1 MLEPTAVHA
10 RRDKQINPTN
20 CFCFPYSVHL
30 RRFSQVVNCCLHFI
44 HISGSGM
51 VTLLTDDSDIDS
63 LKKRPSRG
71 NAAIAVGTKAS
82 AQAVEYARKNSINV
96 QSIKSFRAKWVGKN
110 SVT

>member
-1 MLEPTAVHA
+1 
-10 RRDKQINPTN
+10 
-20 CFCFPYSVHL
+20 
-30 RRFSQVVNCCLHFI
+30 
-44 HISGSGM
+44 M

-82 AQAVEYARKNSINV
+82 AQAVEFAIKNSINV
-96 QSIKSFRAKWVGKN
+96 QSIKSFRAKWIGKN